1 VAQRYEAEGTPSGET
16 IEQFVLWNYRTG
28 AVSGYTVPVA
38 SLFEADGARL
48 RPRVSAL
55 AVPR

>member
-1 VAQRYEAEGTPSGET
+1 VAQRYQPEGTSVREAT
-16 IEQFVLWNYRTG
+16 EQFVLWNYGTG
-28 AVSGYTVPVA
+28 SIARHTVAVG

-48 RPRVSAL
+48 RPSVPAL